1 MRTDGFWGRLDP
13 RIKMACVLSLSAA
26 EALTP
31 ARQYRKLFGYGLLVV
46 LLALISKVY
55 WKKIFTRILL
65 LAPMMAFFAMSL
77 LFLSN
82 SRWHERVLTLW
93 NLGAKTILTMCSL
106 SILAMTVP
114 FHHLMKALESMRL
127 PKMITEMLGF
137 AYRYLFLFI
146 EEAKRL
152 LTAKKS
158 RSIGK
163 IRVWR
168 EWKTSMSI
176 ASVFFPRV
184 LDRSQTIYFAMLSRG
199 YSGTLP
205 NSVTLHLNRRDYL
218 FGFFFHLLLVLTA
231 VAL

>member
-1 MRTDGFWGRLDP
+1 MSTVGFWGKLDP

-26 EALTP
+26 VTLTP

-46 LLALISKVY
+46 LLALISKVR
-55 WKKIFTRILL
+55 WKKFFTRILF
-65 LAPMMAFFAMSL
+65 LAPMMTFLAISL
-77 LFLSN
+77 LLWAH
-82 SRWHERVLTLW
+82 SRWDERVLTLW
-93 NLGAKTILTMCSL
+93 NLGAKTILTMCGL
-106 SILAMTVP
+106 SILAITVP

-163 IRVWR
+163 IRIWR
-168 EWKTSMSI
+168 EWKTSISI

-184 LDRSQTIYFAMLSRG
+184 LDRSQTIYLAMLSRG
-199 YSGTLP
+199 YAGTLP
-205 NSVTLHLNRRDYL
+205 NSITLHLARCDYL
-218 FGFFFHLLLVLTA
+218 FGFFFHLLLALMV